1 MVAPPIVLCKALMVV
16 RHIVFFKLSKKG
28 FENIK
33 TIKQKLE
40 NLQNDIPYI
49 DFLEVGLNFCPQ
61 VRAYDISLTVC
72 FDSRED
78 LTRYSIEDYHIK
90 VVQYLKS
97 LGTTTAVVDY
107 EI

>member
-1 MVAPPIVLCKALMVV
+1 MVV

-28 FENIK
+28 FENIEV
-33 TIKQKLE
+33 IKQMLE
-40 NLQNDIPYI
+40 KLQNDIPYI
-49 DFLEVGLNFCPQ
+49 ESLEVGLNFCNEA
-61 VRAYDISLTVC
+61 RAYDISLTVC
-72 FDSRED
+72 FNSREE
-78 LTRYSIEDYHIK
+78 LTRYSIDDYHIK